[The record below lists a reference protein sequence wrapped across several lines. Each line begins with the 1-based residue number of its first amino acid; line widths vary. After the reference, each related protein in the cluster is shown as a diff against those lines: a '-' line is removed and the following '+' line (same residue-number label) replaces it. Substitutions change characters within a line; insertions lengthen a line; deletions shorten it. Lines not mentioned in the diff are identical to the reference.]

1 MSKVMAWDWKWGPSI
16 KDTVKS
22 SPGST
27 KKFLAYF
34 EEVIKV
40 AGKKDPGY
48 KVKKKE
54 TPIEWWLFGEDAD
67 VGNLKAEYNKG
78 SFKLHFGRTA
88 DKKPKPSGGLYK
100 KEFIAAA
107 KAVGKKTAYKNY
119 VMFDKQDNLVWEELG
134 SIKPKKLGYSCKIS
148 FKDTSNSPRDPAV
161 DPTAS
166 SKEPPTP
173 PSAEWTAIQEEITLK
188 MFQHLLGQPF
198 SGVKGFGDQPND
210 KKGFAYKVIRPM
222 WQYILDERAYGKTK
236 TANGKLIP
244 KSNSW
249 LGHFKRQYEFIDADN
264 TLTNG
269 TYNVFDYD
277 YFMDKIVAFIK
288 GGAQAGIQKHIGKW
302 PFWQGGKISKKDSW
316 NPADIWLLSS
326 KKDANDVL
334 KDLKENGHT
343 KQKVNAILK
352 VAYHKRQVVG
362 ISLKKVGKTVKY
374 EEVNLEMKGGKSA
387 EVKHPNIWF
396 GKFDLNVPFSNGNFD
411 LKTNTL
417 TVTDTKKN
425 DVGVMRCGSNQ
436 TTPGN
441 ITFEFKAAGNSSAQ
455 LGKVPMD
462 LMLQLWQSPKY
473 GLGKGR
479 DGQHI
484 IGDLPRY
491 KGDNGVINYT
501 VLPSKAKTEKL
512 PKNPT
517 WVYWNKR
524 VKLITKMASVG
535 LWRDGSQVKS
545 QMKSLIPNI
554 ASLKKNGLKGSIT
567 SNTAASLQ
575 LVEFAYM
582 ISLLYEKTTDKKF
595 DFMFENMFYFA
606 QKKGAAFGSRF
617 GPFGK
622 LY

>member
-1 MSKVMAWDWKWGPSI
+1 MSKVMAWDWKWGSSI
-16 KDTVKS
+16 KGTVKS
-22 SPGST
+22 STGAP
-27 KKFLAYF
+27 KKFIAFF
-34 EEVIKV
+34 EEVIKT
-40 AGKKDPGY
+40 ANSLKPGHG
-48 KVKKKE
+48 VKAKE
-54 TPIEWWLFGEDAD
+54 QPVEWWMFGEDGD
-67 VGNLKAEYNKG
+67 VGNLTEEYNKG
-78 SFKLHFGRTA
+78 SFKIFFGRTA
-88 DKKPKPSGGLYK
+88 DNKPTRAGGLYK
-100 KEFIAAA
+100 TQFIAAA
-107 KAVGKKTAYKNY
+107 KTVGRKTAYKKY
-119 VMFDKQDNLVWEELG
+119 VMFDKQNNLIWEELG
-134 SIKPKKLGYSCKIS
+134 SIKPKKKGYSCKIS
-148 FKDTSNSPRDPAV
+148 FKDTSNAPRNPAV
-161 DPTAS
+161 DPNSLKT
-166 SKEPPTP
+166 EPPTP
-173 PSAEWTAIQEEITLK
+173 PSAEWTALQEEITLK
-188 MFQHLLGQPF
+188 MFQHLLGKSF
-198 SGVKGFGDQPND
+198 SGVKGFGDQPTD

-222 WQYILDERAYGKTK
+222 WRYILDDRAYNTK
-236 TANGKLIP
+236 PSAAGKLVP

-249 LGHFKRQYEFIDADN
+249 LGHFKRQYEFIDKDT
-264 TLTNG
+264 TLKNG

-288 GGAQAGIQKHIGKW
+288 GGAQVGIKKHIGTW

-326 KKDANDVL
+326 TGDANAVL
-334 KDLKENGHT
+334 KDLKENGSSI
-343 KQKVNAILK
+343 QKVNAILK
-352 VAYHKRQVVG
+352 LAYKNRQVVG

-374 EEVNLEMKGGKSA
+374 EEVNLEMKGATSIDA
-387 EVKHPNIWF
+387 VHPNVWF
-396 GKFDLNVPFSNGNFD
+396 GKFDLNVPYSNGNFD

-441 ITFEFKAAGNSSAQ
+441 ITFEFKAAGSSSAQ

-473 GLGKGR
+473 GLGTGR
-479 DGQHI
+479 DGKHI

-491 KGDNGVINYT
+491 KGPNGVIQYT
-501 VLPSKAKTEKL
+501 VLPAKAKKEAL
-512 PKNPT
+512 PKDPT

-524 VKLITKMASVG
+524 VKKIKAAPAG
-535 LWRDGSQVKS
+535 LWKNGSLVKS
-545 QMKSLIPNI
+545 QMNSLISNI
-554 ASLKKNGLKGSIT
+554 ANLKKNGLKGTIT

-582 ISLLYEKTTDKKF
+582 IALLYDKTTDKKF
-595 DFMFENMFYFA
+595 DFMFESMFYFA

>member
-1 MSKVMAWDWKWGPSI
+1 MWEYVLDDRAYNTKPS
-16 KDTVKS
+16 
-22 SPGST
+22 
-27 KKFLAYF
+27 A
-34 EEVIKV
+34 
-40 AGKKDPGY
+40 AGK
-48 KVKKKE
+48 
-54 TPIEWWLFGEDAD
+54 
-67 VGNLKAEYNKG
+67 
-78 SFKLHFGRTA
+78 
-88 DKKPKPSGGLYK
+88 
-100 KEFIAAA
+100 
-107 KAVGKKTAYKNY
+107 
-119 VMFDKQDNLVWEELG
+119 LV
-134 SIKPKKLGYSCKIS
+134 
-148 FKDTSNSPRDPAV
+148 
-161 DPTAS
+161 
-166 SKEPPTP
+166 
-173 PSAEWTAIQEEITLK
+173 
-188 MFQHLLGQPF
+188 
-198 SGVKGFGDQPND
+198 
-210 KKGFAYKVIRPM
+210 
-222 WQYILDERAYGKTK
+222 
-236 TANGKLIP
+236 P

-249 LGHFKRQYEFIDADN
+249 LGHFKRQYEFIDKDT
-264 TLTNG
+264 TLKNG

-288 GGAQAGIQKHIGKW
+288 GGAQVGIKKHIGTW

-326 KKDANDVL
+326 TGDANAVL
-334 KDLKENGHT
+334 KDLKENGSSI
-343 KQKVNAILK
+343 QKVNAILK
-352 VAYHKRQVVG
+352 LAYKNRQVVG

-374 EEVNLEMKGGKSA
+374 EEVNLEMKGATSIN
-387 EVKHPNIWF
+387 VIHPNVWF
-396 GKFDLNVPFSNGNFD
+396 GKFDLNVPYSNGNFD

-436 TTPGN
+436 STPGN
-441 ITFEFKAAGNSSAQ
+441 ITFEFKAAGSSSAQ

-473 GLGKGR
+473 GLGTGR
-479 DGQHI
+479 DGKHI

-501 VLPSKAKTEKL
+501 VLPAKAKKEAL
-512 PKNPT
+512 PKDPT

-524 VKLITKMASVG
+524 VKLITKMAGVG
-535 LWRDGSQVKS
+535 LWKDGSTVKS

-554 ASLKKNGLKGSIT
+554 ASLKKNGVKGTIT

-582 ISLLYEKTTDKKF
+582 IALLYSKTTDKKF
-595 DFMFENMFYFA
+595 DFMFESMFYFA